1 MADAHASAHGGPPRR
16 MVLGGT
22 TDARYLPQ
30 PVRRPGPGVRPGGA
44 QHPRRGGGGRAG
56 QHRARGPD
64 PGQVHRPVLRRRRRR
79 ACRWAMTRGDTGAGE
94 PFGALLAPITL
105 RTAGERIA
113 ERLVTAIA
121 LGEFVPGQRLP
132 AERDLAAMLEVSR
145 TTVRE
150 ALQRLQ
156 AAGYVTTRRGRGGG
170 TFVQTGQGAD
180 SDEMIRRTLLPA
192 WEELTEILDFRQLVE
207 QLIARTAA
215 ARRDRDDIA
224 AIHAAVAALR
234 PRRGPGCLPAGRRRP
249 APGDRAGGAQPP
261 AGGAER
267 AHPARGE
274 PRLRRRT
281 VQPRGP
287 AARAAS
293 ASRAGA
299 GGHRRRSRRW
309 RPASPPGTSR

>member
-1 MADAHASAHGGPPRR
+1 M
-16 MVLGGT
+16 T
-22 TDARYLPQ
+22 T
-30 PVRRPGPGVRPGGA
+30 
-44 QHPRRGGGGRAG
+44 
-56 QHRARGPD
+56 
-64 PGQVHRPVLRRRRRR
+64 
-79 ACRWAMTRGDTGAGE
+79 AGE

-156 AAGYVTTRRGRGGG
+156 AAGYVTARRGRGGG

-215 ARRDRDDIA
+215 ARRTPA
-224 AIHAAVAALR
+224 TS
-234 PRRGPGCLPAGRRRP
+234 PRSTPPWRHTP
-249 APGDRAGGAQPP
+249 APPTGMPP
-261 AGGAER
+261 GW
-267 AHPARGE
+267 PT
-274 PRLRRRT
+274 RRCT
-281 VQPRGP
+281 
-287 AARAAS
+287 
-293 ASRAGA
+293 
-299 GGHRRRSRRW
+299 RRSRGR
-309 RPASPPGTSR
+309 RTTPGWPS